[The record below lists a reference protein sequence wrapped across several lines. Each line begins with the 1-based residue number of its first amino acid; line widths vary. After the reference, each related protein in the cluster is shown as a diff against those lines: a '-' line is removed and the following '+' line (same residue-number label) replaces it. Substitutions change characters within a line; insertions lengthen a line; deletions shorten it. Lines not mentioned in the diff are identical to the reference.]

1 MPAEPSHPLLSE
13 SQRRVAGFAITLF
26 AALGSIALLI
36 TAIVVLGRLLAFFSG
51 VLWPLAFAGI
61 LALILRPLVKQLER
75 RLKLRRLSSVAL
87 LYGVVV
93 VLACGVLLLI
103 LPPLITQII
112 DFFGYLPTLW
122 QNVSRYVAANY
133 PDWVTLL
140 EKYMANPR
148 VSKMVDGI
156 AAESQLLLGQALPT
170 LGAAFGGALDLFAFF
185 TNLAI
190 VPVYL
195 FFFLLMPEQSADD
208 LGRHLTFLR
217 PRIREDVVFLTREFA
232 SIIESFFRGQILI
245 GCCMGV
251 LLAIGFTLSGLKF
264 GLVLGLALGA
274 FNVIPYLGTI
284 LGLVVTVPL
293 AFFQPGGDWRLVG
306 LVLVVQAVV
315 QFIESWVLTPKI
327 MGQSTGLHPMTI
339 MVAVFFW
346 ATAFN
351 GLLGMVLAVPLTAFF
366 VTAWRL
372 AKQKYFDSEHA

>member
-1 MPAEPSHPLLSE
+1 MTA
-13 SQRRVAGFAITLF
+13 FAISLF
-26 AALGSIALLI
+26 AALGSLALLI

-51 VLWPLAFAGI
+51 VLWPLAVAGI
-61 LALILRPLVKQLER
+61 LALILRPPVKVIER
-75 RLKLRRLSSVAL
+75 RLRMRRQGAVVL

-93 VLACGVLLLI
+93 VFAGGVLLLI
-103 LPPLITQII
+103 LPPLVTQII

-122 QNVSRYVAANY
+122 QNVSRYVTAHY
-133 PDWVTLL
+133 PDWVALL

-148 VSKMVDGI
+148 VAKMVDGI

-170 LGAAFGGALDLFAFF
+170 LGAAFGGALDLFGFF
-185 TNLAI
+185 TNLAV

-195 FFFLLMPEQSADD
+195 FFFLLMPAQTADD
-208 LGRHLTFLR
+208 LGQHLTFLR

-245 GCCMGV
+245 GACMGV
-251 LLAIGFTLSGLKF
+251 LLATGFTVIGLEF
-264 GLVLGLALGA
+264 GLVIGLALGA
-274 FNVIPYLGTI
+274 LNIIPYLGTI
-284 LGLVVTVPL
+284 LGLVITMPL
-293 AFFQPGGDWRLVG
+293 AYFQPDGDWRLVG
-306 LVLVVQAVV
+306 QVLAVQAVV

-339 MVAVFFW
+339 MVAIFFW

-372 AKQKYFDSEHA
+372 AKRKYFNPEHA